1 MSLQDW
7 VRNGW
12 LTSHRSSPQE
22 IADLF
27 AVADRDLNDCRSKDL
42 SEDWQLAIAYNAA
55 LQLTVAALAASG
67 YRATRD
73 AHHYRVIQSLA
84 FTLGVDAKLVAKLD
98 AFRKKRNVS
107 DYERVGL
114 VSEKE
119 AQEMIALAIQLRSDV
134 LAWLKKQHSEFTPQK
149 RS

>member
-1 MSLQDW
+1 M
-7 VRNGW
+7 
-12 LTSHRSSPQE
+12 
-22 IADLF
+22 
-27 AVADRDLNDCRSKDL
+27 

-55 LQLTVAALAASG
+55 LQLAVVALAASG

-73 AHHYRVIQSLA
+73 AHHYRVIQSLT
-84 FTLGVDAKLVAKLD
+84 FTLGVDTKLVAKLD

-119 AQEMIALAIQLRSDV
+119 AQEMVALATQLRSDV
-134 LAWLKKQHSEFTPQK
+134 LAWLKKHHPELMT
-149 RS
+149 